1 MNTKILLEKGSDG
14 LYIAQGFFHLLG
26 DNLLIWL
33 AQIVEAAH
41 TLNTERHMCVIVVI
55 CAKTGELKCI
65 VEVGPRGENPP
76 IRYYYNAVEKAHRL
90 FKNLNKGHIT
100 SAESADKKNTFPG
113 AVLAGD
119 SIISTSGQNMWLDE
133 GISTH
138 VGIRNP
144 TMSFEQKT
152 QLLALVKE
160 RSRYVEIKRAIKN
173 L

>member
-1 MNTKILLEKGSDG
+1 MNTKILLEKGADG
-14 LYIAQGFFHLLG
+14 LYIAQGFVHLLE
-26 DNLLIWL
+26 DNLLILL
-33 AQIVEAAH
+33 AKIVEAAH

-55 CAKTGELKCI
+55 YAKTGELEFI

-100 SAESADKKNTFPG
+100 SAESADMKNSFPG

-119 SIISTSGQNMWLDE
+119 FIISTSGQNMWLDE

-138 VGIRNP
+138 IGIRHP

-152 QLLALVKE
+152 KLLTFVKE
-160 RSRYVEIKRAIKN
+160 RSRYSEIKKAIKS